1 MTQRYPVIT
10 RARRNGP
17 GLAARPLRAPWPGG
31 ARTVAAI
38 TLNFDGA
45 SWDITQNCRPLGA
58 RSQGLYAGRIGVR
71 RQLDILDS
79 HGIKGSFMVPG
90 YDAECFPDLIR
101 EIVARGHEVAAHGYL
116 HERVLF
122 SPEEEEKRLRHT
134 HEILTRITGKAPVGW
149 RSPSGQKTYT
159 TLRVLKDLG
168 YRYDASEKDADMP
181 HMLDLGDG
189 LSMAEVPNNATS
201 LDDFPWFQ
209 HSRTPVSEVRDAW
222 IAEFDTLHA
231 DRGYFML
238 GIHSRAGWGSGTP
251 SRAAALDAL
260 IRHIKRFP
268 GIAFVTAG
276 QVADWVLA
284 NPTEFDEVRI

>member
-122 SPEEEEKRLRHT
+122 L
-134 HEILTRITGKAPVGW
+134 
-149 RSPSGQKTYT
+149 
-159 TLRVLKDLG
+159 
-168 YRYDASEKDADMP
+168 
-181 HMLDLGDG
+181 
-189 LSMAEVPNNATS
+189 
-201 LDDFPWFQ
+201 
-209 HSRTPVSEVRDAW
+209 
-222 IAEFDTLHA
+222 
-231 DRGYFML
+231 
-238 GIHSRAGWGSGTP
+238 
-251 SRAAALDAL
+251 
-260 IRHIKRFP
+260 
-268 GIAFVTAG
+268 
-276 QVADWVLA
+276 
-284 NPTEFDEVRI
+284 